1 MPFSTPWDCPD
12 LGVEPWVQGSINASS
27 ALAGRFF
34 TTETPEKPKSIILQ
48 CKSKSAMG
56 RGQGGREG
64 LTRWKDDGRPF
75 PVTLFSKGFT
85 KTFWF

>member
-1 MPFSTPWDCPD
+1 MPFSSPGDCPD

-48 CKSKSAMG
+48 CNSKSAMG